1 MWCKWSFPVNQVK
14 HWPHDA
20 PHTLARRG
28 AIGKLVNFEYITVK

>member
-1 MWCKWSFPVNQVK
+1 LTIEYQVK

-28 AIGKLVNFEYITVK
+28 AIGQLVDFEHIIVK